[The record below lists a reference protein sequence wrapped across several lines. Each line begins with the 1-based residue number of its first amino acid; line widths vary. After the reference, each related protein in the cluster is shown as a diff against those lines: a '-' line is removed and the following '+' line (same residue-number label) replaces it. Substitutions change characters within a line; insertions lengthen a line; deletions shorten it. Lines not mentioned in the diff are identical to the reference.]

1 MNQAIGGS
9 LALAVGVAACPI
21 PIITVILMLLSRRPR
36 ANSAAFLVGWIVGVL
51 GVVCLVVAV
60 AGATSV
66 GSNANPSTGASWLKI
81 GLGVGL
87 LALALRE
94 WKKRPRVG
102 EEPRMPKWLASIE
115 GVSPLKAA
123 GLGLLLSALNPK
135 SLLLIVAA
143 GLAIDQGATTTSEKA
158 VAIVVFTIIAVST
171 VAVPVVL
178 NLVLGQRA
186 RATLDRANTWLR
198 QNNATVMAVLLLII
212 AVVLIG
218 RGISDL
224 GM

>member
-1 MNQAIGGS
+1 MTQAIGGS
-9 LALAVGVAACPI
+9 LALAVGVAVCPI

-36 ANSAAFLVGWIVGVL
+36 ANSAAFLLGWIGGVL
-51 GVVCLVVAV
+51 GVVCVVVAV
-60 AGATSV
+60 AGATTV
-66 GSNANPSTGASWLKI
+66 GSNANPSAGASWLKV

-87 LALALRE
+87 LALAVRE
-94 WKKRPRVG
+94 WRKRPHAG

-115 GVSPLKAA
+115 GVSPPKAA

-143 GLAIDQGATTTSEKA
+143 GLAIDQGATSTSEKA
-158 VAIVVFTIIAVST
+158 AAIVVFTIIAVST

-178 NLVLGQRA
+178 NLVLGQKA
-186 RATLDRANTWLR
+186 RGTLDRASVWLR
-198 QNNATVMAVLLLII
+198 QNNATVMAVLLLIM
-212 AVVLIG
+212 AVVLMG